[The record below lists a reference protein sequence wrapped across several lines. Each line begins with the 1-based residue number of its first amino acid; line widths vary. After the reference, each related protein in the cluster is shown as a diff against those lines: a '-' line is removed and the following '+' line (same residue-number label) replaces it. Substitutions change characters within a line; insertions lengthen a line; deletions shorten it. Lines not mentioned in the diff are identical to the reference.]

1 MTFPYGVPKLNIYHN
16 TNVFISVVPPGGFYS
31 VDRKPNDLKIDKNL
45 SYGFTVRFVLFSNL

>member
-16 TNVFISVVPPGGFYS
+16 TSVFISVVPPGGFYS